1 MRFLSILIFTA
12 AGFSCLHAQSGL
24 NFWMPVEKEHIP
36 LAENAEQETRPK
48 QYKTFR
54 LDYSGLKTAL
64 HAAPMEFTGT
74 GEPILIELPQAD
86 GSLHSFRVWESPVMA
101 SELAAR
107 YPGIRTYAGTAA
119 DGSGAR
125 VRLGVGPAG
134 FHGYFFGLDGRIQ
147 TVRSYAR
154 GMQEHYMAYRMEDL
168 SYLNE
173 SLARCGVND
182 AFSVNPVKGKP
193 ASDRSEAPVGLR
205 KYRAAISAQAE
216 YSLFHGGT
224 KTLVLGAVTTA
235 MNFIN
240 GITEEDLAIRME
252 LVPNNDTLFFFDPDT
267 DPYSGALA
275 SSWFGQNPAAVNS
288 LIGINSYDIGHVL
301 CRVAN
306 PQGVYTAGIA
316 ALGGVCTAINKAR
329 AASSLPSP
337 IGERYYLIVA
347 HEMGH
352 QFDATH
358 TFNSCP
364 PSADSREASTAY
376 EPGGGSTIMS
386 YGSLCVPD
394 AIGDEDPYFHVG
406 SIEQTRLFI
415 TLGAG
420 ATCGEALPAD
430 NNAPE
435 VSIPLTNGFYIPV
448 STPFALT
455 GVATDPDGDAL
466 SYCWEQFDTGP
477 ETPLGQPTGNAPL
490 FRSYLPANTPTRT
503 FPRIQTIINNASNP
517 TEYLPDYSRVL
528 NFRFTARDGKGG
540 VSWEKILFRSTTDA
554 GPFIVLEPNSTLV
567 SWAPGEYQEVTWDVA
582 NTDKAPVNCKM
593 VNIKLST
600 NGGLTYPIT
609 LATNIANTGRY
620 CVQVPNFPTNSARI
634 RVEAADNVFFD
645 ISNSNFRIQAPTQP
659 GFSFCPTGLYDTVCL
674 PATYNTVISTSTQ
687 AGFSEPIT
695 FSAIGLPP
703 GVNANFS
710 PNPVTPGA
718 ETVMT
723 LDFPVNQT
731 KATFDFTLS
740 AEAGALKKERV
751 NTISVFFNDFSAM
764 ALQSPADGAVGQ
776 DRGPQFRWN
785 GVPNANFYDIQVAT
799 NPSFAPATLVNTRD
813 NLVADSIKFQDLLEK
828 GTVYYWRVRPKNECG
843 DGAWVGP
850 FAFATLIDVCTTF
863 ESIDVPKNITGS
875 QVITVESKINI
886 PFGGIVSDVNVSK
899 IQGFHE
905 YFKDLEMH
913 LISPSGK
920 DVLLFKDKCPNYNGT
935 FNFGFDDSKPGT
947 FGCPPPKDGSLYKP
961 AENLSLF
968 NNENST
974 GNWTLRIKDN
984 VISSGGAVQVFNL
997 EICSGTSSTP
1007 PVLVNNN
1014 PLQVPPGANAGITV
1028 NLLKTED
1035 ANNSDAELL
1044 YTLTT
1049 IPAKGQLQLNGS
1061 GVAMQVGDQFTQVD
1075 LNNNGLRYFDYG
1087 SSAGPDEFC
1096 FTVTDGEGGLI
1107 IDCFTIQPFPV
1118 STTETTRALNF
1129 LLAPNPASESVRI
1142 AFGEAL
1148 RSDTRIRMFDAAGR
1162 MVYSTVLAGGQV
1174 MTQLDVARFP
1184 EGLYTVAVDNREGS
1198 GVRKLVVQ

>member
-1 MRFLSILIFTA
+1 MRFLTFLIFG
-12 AGFSCLHAQSGL
+12 AGCISSLNAQSGL
-24 NFWMPVEKEHIP
+24 NFWKPVEKERIN
-36 LAENAEQETRPK
+36 LAENAEQKNQPN
-48 QYKTFR
+48 QYKTFW
-54 LDYSGLKTAL
+54 LDYSSLKTAL
-64 HAAPMEFTGT
+64 QAAPMEFTGA
-74 GEPILIELPQAD
+74 GEPLLIELPQAD
-86 GSLHSFRVWESPVMA
+86 GSLRSFRIWESPVMA
-101 SELAAR
+101 SELATR
-107 YPGIRTYAGTAA
+107 YPDIRTYAGTAA

-134 FHGYFFGLDGRIQ
+134 FYGYFFGRNGRIQ
-147 TVRSYAR
+147 TVRSYAE
-154 GMQEHYMAYRMEDL
+154 GTQEYYMAYRMEDL
-168 SYLNE
+168 PKLTE
-173 SLARCGVND
+173 TLARCGVED
-182 AFSVNPVKGKP
+182 AFSSNPVKDKP
-193 ASDRSEAPVGLR
+193 VLDRSDAPVGLR
-205 KYRAAISAQAE
+205 KYRAAISTQAE

-288 LIGINSYDIGHVL
+288 LIGVNSYDIGHVL

-316 ALGGVCTAINKAR
+316 ARGGVCTAINKAR

-352 QFDATH
+352 QFNATH

-364 PSADSREASTAY
+364 PAKDNREPSTAL

-394 AIGDEDPYFHVG
+394 VISDEDPYYHVA

-415 TLGAG
+415 TQGDG
-420 ATCGEALPAD
+420 TTCGVALPAD

-435 VSIPLTNGFYIPV
+435 VSIPLTNGIYIPV

-455 GVATDPDGDAL
+455 GVASDPDGDAL

-477 ETPLGQPTGNAPL
+477 ETPLGQPIGTAPL
-490 FRSYLPANTPTRT
+490 FRSYLPASTPTRS
-503 FPRIQTIINNASNP
+503 FPRIQTIINNASSP

-528 NFRFTARDGKGG
+528 NFWFTARDGKGG
-540 VSWEKILFRSTTDA
+540 VSWDKILLRSTTDA
-554 GPFIVLEPNSTLV
+554 GPFRVLEPNSTLV
-567 SWAPGEYQEVTWDVA
+567 SWAPGEYQEVIWDVA
-582 NTDKAPVNCKM
+582 NTDKAPVNCKK
-593 VNIKLST
+593 VNVMLST

-609 LATNIANTGRY
+609 LATNVANTGRY
-620 CVQVPNFPTNSARI
+620 CIQVPNAPTNSARI

-645 ISNSNFRIQAPTQP
+645 ISNANFKIQTPTQP
-659 GFSFCPTGLYDTVCL
+659 GFTFCPAGLYDTVCL
-674 PATYNTVISTSTQ
+674 PSTYNTVISTSTQ
-687 AGFSEPIT
+687 AGFSDPIT
-695 FSAIGLPP
+695 FSATGLPP
-703 GVNANFS
+703 GVSASFS
-710 PNPVTPGA
+710 PNPVIPGV

-723 LDFPVNQT
+723 LDFPANQT
-731 KATFDFTLS
+731 TSTFDFTLK
-740 AEAGALKKERV
+740 AEAGAFSKERL
-751 NTISVFFNDFSAM
+751 NTISVFFADFTAV
-764 ALQSPADGAVGQ
+764 ALQSPADGSVGQ
-776 DRGPQFRWN
+776 DRGPQFNWN

-813 NLVADSIKFQDLLEK
+813 NVVADSIKFQDLLEK
-828 GTVYYWRVRPKNECG
+828 GTVYYWHIRPKNECG

-850 FAFATLIDVCTTF
+850 FAFATLVDVCTTF
-863 ESIDVPKNITGS
+863 ESVDVPKNITGS

-886 PFGGIVSDVNVSK
+886 PFGGIVSDVNVSQ
-899 IQGFHE
+899 IQGYHE

-935 FNFGFDDSKPGT
+935 FNFGFDDSKPGI

-961 AENLSLF
+961 VENLSLF
-968 NNENST
+968 NNESST

-984 VISSGGAVQVFNL
+984 LISGGGAVQVFNL
-997 EICSGTSSTP
+997 EVCSSTSSTP

-1014 PLQVPPGANAGITV
+1014 PLQVAPGANAGITV
-1028 NLLKTED
+1028 SLLKTED

-1044 YTLTT
+1044 YTLMTL
-1049 IPAKGQLQLNGS
+1049 PANGQLQLNGS
-1061 GVAMQVGDQFTQVD
+1061 GVAMQVGDQFTQLD

-1087 SSAGPDEFC
+1087 SSASDQFC

-1107 IDCFTIQPFPV
+1107 KDCFTIQPFPV

-1129 LLAPNPASESVRI
+1129 LLAPNPATETVRI
-1142 AFGEAL
+1142 TFGETL

-1174 MTQLDVARFP
+1174 LTQLDVARLP
-1184 EGLYTVAVDNREGS
+1184 EGLYTVAVDNQEGS